1 MKIKD
6 RELVYDG
13 YFKME
18 ELKVESPA
26 GETTRERLIKK
37 GAAASIVYDTKKEKF
52 IFVKQWRTGI
62 EDFLIEI
69 PAGTIDKPTDSPEET
84 IIREIDEETGYKV
97 DNIMLLSIEHPS
109 PALLNE
115 TIHLYFAEVSEKIS
129 DGGGTDEHEFIDII
143 ELSRSETYSKLM
155 NGDLKDMKTNSS
167 LSKLF
172 LRQSYGT
179 I

>member
-18 ELKVESPA
+18 ELKVISPA

-37 GAAASIVYDTKKEKF
+37 NAAASVVYDTKKEKF
-52 IFVKQWRTGI
+52 IFVKQWRTGV
-62 EDFLIEI
+62 EDYMVEI
-69 PAGTIDKPTDSPEET
+69 PAGTIDNEGNSPKET

-97 DNIMLLSIEHPS
+97 DWIKLITIVHPA
-109 PALLNE
+109 PAFVNE
-115 TIHLYFAEVSEKIS
+115 ELHIYYAEVSEKIS

-143 ELSRSETYSKLM
+143 EM
-155 NGDLKDMKTNSS
+155 DLDEVEEYDFRDMKTELALNKVFREIN
-167 LSKLF
+167 L
-172 LRQSYGT
+172 
-179 I
+179 